1 MLLAGDEIGRTQR
14 GNNNAYC
21 QDNETSW
28 LDWSHVDDTLLAFT
42 RRLITLRAE
51 QPVLRRQRF
60 FAGQVGRGQRR
71 KDVVWLDDEGTEMT
85 EAEWDDESRRSL
97 AMLLNGDE
105 IPDHTA
111 DGRQIRGDTLLV
123 ILHSHHKDMSW
134 QLPRGW
140 GDHWEVLLDTA
151 DLDTQHPPRRVE
163 SSNPLLVT
171 ARSLVVLRRV

>member
-1 MLLAGDEIGRTQR
+1 MLLAGDEVGRTQR

-21 QDNETSW
+21 QDDEISW
-28 LDWSHVDDTLLAFT
+28 LDWSDVDEHLLDFT
-42 RRLITLRAE
+42 RRLIALRAE

-151 DLDTQHPPRRVE
+151 DLDPQDPPRRVE
-163 SSNPLLVT
+163 SSDPLLVT